1 MGQINIYEVIAI
13 EINDKKWN
21 EYIKNLFFA
30 VYGGLISGGIVVG
43 YFHYSFL
50 YYVIIIVILG
60 GLGGYIFYSRI
71 GGTGESE
78 SESSPTLLSSS
89 HPKYIKM
96 RLPRN

>member
-1 MGQINIYEVIAI
+1 M

-50 YYVIIIVILG
+50 YYVIYVIIIVILG

-71 GGTGESE
+71 GESE
-78 SESSPTLLSSS
+78 SKSSPTLLSSS
-89 HPKYIKM
+89 QPKYIKRRM
-96 RLPRN
+96 PRN